1 MTIDDL
7 IERLE
12 EYRDEIGG
20 DAEVRLMMQPN
31 WPFEYTVAGL
41 ASRAEI
47 NEACDDDDEPEGDS
61 AGDAAAVVYLCEGRQ
76 LGYGT
81 KRAWEVAQ

>member
-7 IERLE
+7 IEQLE

-31 WPFEYTVAGL
+31 WPFEYTIAGL
-41 ASRAEI
+41 ASRIEI
-47 NEACDDDDEPEGDS
+47 NEVCEDEPED
-61 AGDAAAVVYLCEGRQ
+61 AGDENAEAVVYLCEGWQ

-81 KRAWEVAQ
+81 KRAWEVAH